1 MKDFTW
7 IESKADCEAAAAS
20 LALTDN
26 AAGDATCKHEDAVLS
41 WGKGTATYDTAHA
54 TFGQQSFQAKWNIP
68 IAFETGDGE
77 ACTGLDLGGVNGG
90 AVVISR
96 GTCAFYVKA
105 INAQRAGADYAIIY
119 NQAGLDDLR
128 SMGCSSVACQEI
140 ASKITIPVLFIPYE
154 AGNALKNSK
163 ATDSTLTID
172 LTCSGKATTTIEP
185 PHANYSVHPRPN
197 DASGSCFMRCCRS
210 SALRRVPFHRGRL
223 RGRQQHGR
231 VRRQECRRM
240 RDPV

>member
-1 MKDFTW
+1 MAWTRAQETHCGVFLIRVLCVPWLHAGVADCVRPPGAYKLAPVGNCASVKDFTW

-105 INAQRAGADYAIIY
+105 INAQRAGADYVIIY

-128 SMGCSSVACQEI
+128 SMVCSSVACQEI

-154 AGNALKNSK
+154 AGKDLKNSK
-163 ATDSTLTID
+163 A
-172 LTCSGKATTTIEP
+172 
-185 PHANYSVHPRPN
+185 
-197 DASGSCFMRCCRS
+197 
-210 SALRRVPFHRGRL
+210 
-223 RGRQQHGR
+223 
-231 VRRQECRRM
+231 
-240 RDPV
+240 